1 MFLIFTECETYLN
14 NKWGVVSVQ
23 ELNGILIMTIRYE
36 DYSSE
41 DDKASIQTLKF
52 SNKNVYAKSLESV
65 KWSVLLDY
73 QTPVILFIS
82 H

>member
-23 ELNGILIMTIRYE
+23 KWYLMTIRYE
-36 DYSSE
+36 DYTSE
-41 DDKASIQTLKF
+41 DHKASIQTLKF
-52 SNKNVYAKSLESV
+52 SNKNVYAKTLESV

-73 QTPVILFIS
+73 QTPVILFIG